1 VHTLS
6 SFSLLPFSLAR
17 VVPEVRLVPTG
28 PPVPANTKCT
38 SFNFIHT
45 LVSYAAYAQIPL
57 EKKAVL
63 NLTRSIN

>member
-45 LVSYAAYAQIPL
+45 LVLAMQPML
-57 EKKAVL
+57 KFH
-63 NLTRSIN
+63 